1 MDSFFG
7 IGMFELVMIA
17 VIALL
22 VLGPER
28 LPGAMREVA
37 KYMRQ
42 LRNVSNEFQSQF
54 SDELKMLDEMNP
66 RRIINDALDPN
77 ATPSTTPKGSTAK
90 SATPAKP
97 AANSAGNSPA
107 PAKPLA
113 AKSPATAPPNASAAT
128 IGTAAAA
135 PAAAKVITNGE
146 EANTILPP
154 VKPPAAGEPV
164 KPTNEIDPTELP
176 PPGAPP
182 ANVDLPSAG
191 QSNGVHPTDAGAEAM
206 Q

>member
-7 IGMFELVMIA
+7 IGIFELVMIA

-42 LRNVSNEFQSQF
+42 LRNISSEFQSQF

-66 RRIINDALDPN
+66 RRIINDVLDPN
-77 ATPSTTPKGSTAK
+77 AAPSTTSKGSTAK
-90 SATPAKP
+90 PATAAGPSAGPSAKP
-97 AANSAGNSPA
+97 PV

-128 IGTAAAA
+128 IGTVAAA
-135 PAAAKVITNGE
+135 PAAAKVITNEE

-154 VKPPAAGEPV
+154 AKPQAAGEPV
-164 KPTNEIDPTELP
+164 KSTHEIDPAELP

-182 ANVDLPSAG
+182 ALVDLPSAG